1 MWSYEPPLR
10 AMRFVID
17 EVLDAPADW
26 PRLPAHADFDA
37 DTAAA
42 VIAEAGKFVSEV
54 IAPING
60 AADLEGCKWTPDG
73 KVTTPAGY
81 RDAWRAY
88 VDAGWPALACDADL
102 GGQGLPLLLNAVLN
116 EMLAA
121 GNHGWTMY
129 PGLLHGAYECI
140 KAHASPALRERW
152 LPGIVSGETL
162 ATMCLTEPQAG
173 SDLGQ
178 VRTRAEPQADGSLRI
193 SGNKIFISGG
203 EHDLTDNIVHLVLC
217 RLPDA
222 PAGSKGLSLAL
233 VPKLLDDGSRNALR
247 CDGIEKKMG
256 IKGSATCVMAFE
268 GATGWLIGEPG
279 RGLNAMFVMMNSAR
293 LHVAMQGLGHLEAAT
308 QNALR
313 YVHERTQGKA
323 RPAPANGLAASM
335 TVAPQRGGAAGDP
348 IALHAPVRRILSR
361 LQALAEGQ
369 RVLAYATA
377 QWLDRAEQHPDA
389 AEREKALGHV
399 ELMTPLLKAM
409 LTENGF
415 LGASDALQLWG
426 GYGYVHEYGIEQTL
440 RDSRIAMIY
449 EGTNEIQALDLVQRK
464 LLGDEGRRLGALL
477 DEFAAE
483 AAACRAASEAC
494 DRDALGTPVLRE
506 FATALE
512 DAIVAF
518 RAGAEELA
526 QVARDDPGW
535 PAAVAG
541 DVLKAFGLVALA
553 WGWARSA
560 RAAARH
566 PGDAWYAQRIVIAG
580 HGRDWLLPELR
591 LRLELVRP
599 CGRELP
605 WLVKA

>member
-17 EVLDAPADW
+17 EVLAAPADW
-26 PRLPAHADFDA
+26 PQLPAHADMDA

-42 VIAEAGKFVSEV
+42 VIEEAGKFARDVL
-54 IAPING
+54 APING
-60 AADLEGCKWTPDG
+60 SADLEGCRWTPDG
-73 KVTTPAGY
+73 KVATPAGY

-88 VDAGWPALACDADL
+88 VDAGWPALGCAAED
-102 GGQGLPLLLNAVLN
+102 GGQGLPLLLDTVLN

-121 GNHGWTMY
+121 SNHAWTMY
-129 PGLLHGAYECI
+129 PGLLHGAYGCLR
-140 KAHASPALRERW
+140 AHASPALRERW

-178 VRTRAEPQADGSLRI
+178 VRTRAEPQPDGSLRI
-193 SGNKIFISGG
+193 TGGKIFISGG
-203 EHDLTDNIVHLVLC
+203 EHDLTENIVHLVLC

-233 VPKLLDDGSRNALR
+233 VPKILDDGSRNALR

-256 IKGSATCVMAFE
+256 IKGSATCVMSFE

-313 YVHERTQGKA
+313 YAHERLQSKA

-335 TVAPQRGGAAGDP
+335 TTAPRGNAAGADP

-361 LQALAEGQ
+361 LQALVEGQ

-389 AEREKALGHV
+389 AERDRALGHV

-409 LTENGF
+409 LTGNGF
-415 LGASDALQLWG
+415 LGASDALQVWG

-464 LLGDEGRRLGALL
+464 ILGDEGRRLGALL
-477 DEFAAE
+477 DEFARE
-483 AAACRAASEAC
+483 AVACRDASERCEQGAVG
-494 DRDALGTPVLRE
+494 APALRE

-512 DAIVAF
+512 DAIAGF
-518 RAGAEELA
+518 RAGAAELA
-526 QVARDDPGW
+526 TAAQADPGW

-541 DVLKAFGLVALA
+541 DALHAFGLVALA
-553 WGWARSA
+553 WAWARSA

-566 PGDAWYAQRIVIAG
+566 PGDGWYAQRIVVAG
-580 HGRDWLLPELR
+580 HGRDWLLPELN
-591 LRLELVRP
+591 LRLELLRS

-605 WLVKA
+605 WLVA